1 MTAVVNDLESPR
13 ESLDIQPESSPASHA
28 IRPQTQTR
36 AKTTSRGE
44 SIVESIARL
53 ARTGEGRM
61 ILIGGL
67 ACVGVTAAIFES
79 NIRHFV
85 FVWSTDENYS
95 HGFLVPLL
103 SLYFANEAAR
113 RGPIAP
119 RSGVALGVSLI
130 GASVLGKLATI
141 VVPIG
146 IVSDLSLPIGLAGV
160 CSLLLGIDGL
170 KRFGFAIGFLA
181 FMIPLPIALYTKIA
195 APLQLLVSES
205 ASVLLGAI
213 GIPVL
218 REGNLMTLPGG
229 TKMFVAE
236 ACSGMRQLT
245 GFLALTC
252 AIAYYSGRSIWYRSF
267 LMITSIPVAMIANIV
282 RVVITGVIM
291 HRIDPRY
298 ASGSWHTAEG
308 LFMLA
313 FGLWLLWSERLV
325 VDALIGMLLPS
336 SNAVEKGVRVH
347 TVAS

>member
-1 MTAVVNDLESPR
+1 MTSVVTDLEAPIEAREIRLESPR
-13 ESLDIQPESSPASHA
+13 DASENP
-28 IRPQTQTR
+28 PQAQNR
-36 AKTTSRGE
+36 AATTSRGE
-44 SIVESIARL
+44 SIVESFMRL
-53 ARTGEGRM
+53 AQTPEGCLS
-61 ILIGGL
+61 LIGGL
-67 ACVGVTAAIFES
+67 ACVGLLAAIFES

-85 FVWSTDENYS
+85 FIWSTDENYS
-95 HGFLVPLL
+95 HGFLVPIL

-119 RSGVALGVSLI
+119 RSGVALGLSLI
-130 GASVLGKLATI
+130 VASVLGKLATI

-146 IVSDLSLPIGLAGV
+146 IVGDLSLPIGLAGV
-160 CSLLLGIDGL
+160 CSLVLGIDGL
-170 KRFGFAIGFLA
+170 KRFAFAIGFLA

-267 LMITSIPVAMIANIV
+267 LMITSIPVAMVANIV

-313 FGLWLLWSERLV
+313 FGLWLLWTERLI
-325 VDALIGMLLPS
+325 VDAAIGLMLPR
-336 SNAVEKGVRVH
+336 SNPVENAARVQP
-347 TVAS
+347 VVS